1 MKKSL
6 SITAV
11 LIGLLLISV
20 PGFAQLRGA
29 GFLLAASY
37 YIPSESSIN
46 NGYGSTI
53 GFILPVRP
61 RLSIALEWKYG
72 QYSVDKSEDGLLSG
86 DLYVTPLL
94 LCIRYSFVDEAT
106 VVPYVFGG
114 GGWFFATFN
123 AHERQSIDEATVVK
137 QEPKGGLGLYGGL
150 GAYFRISNNLALYG
164 EGMYL
169 LRNTDVE
176 TVFLFRP
183 SETFSVNLSA
193 LSLQVG
199 IRYFY

>member
-1 MKKSL
+1 MKKIL
-6 SITAV
+6 SIAAVMIGLV
-11 LIGLLLISV
+11 LISTLS
-20 PGFAQLRGA
+20 FAQLRGS

-53 GFILPVRP
+53 GFLLPVRP
-61 RLSIALEWKYG
+61 RLSISLEWKYG
-72 QYSVDKSEDGLLSG
+72 QYSVDKNDEGLLNG

-94 LCIRYSFVDEAT
+94 LCIRYDFIEESM
-106 VVPYVFGG
+106 VVPYLFGG
-114 GGWFFATFN
+114 GGWFFAAFN
-123 AHERQSIDEATVVK
+123 AQERQSIDESAVIK
-137 QEPKGGLGLYGGL
+137 QDPKGGLGFYGGV
-150 GAYFRISNNLALYG
+150 GAYFRISHNLAFFG
-164 EGMYL
+164 EGMYI

-176 TVFLFRP
+176 TVFISGLP
-183 SETFSVNLSA
+183 ETFSLNLSA